1 MAIASRRN
9 QNVDTAG
16 LQAHLKDFIKIMGKE
31 MGPTVKEQ
39 AGLFCKDMIGFTRP
53 FATSSAGG
61 TGASRSA
68 KERGKNNIDYSIRKV
83 FAPISKAT
91 TQEIAGINR
100 YDVFKL
106 WGQRNGG
113 TGPTSHKIRWTQFQK
128 SYGSNGKS
136 VPYFEQGDLSGMKLF
151 INGLRMDGG
160 KGGLMPEV
168 RRSKENFAIVASEK
182 DIDRLIRLKDDNV
195 GILKSAYWFASL
207 QIGAKITAPAWAKDL
222 QGQQNAIAKDDT
234 QKEAAPEVTVGNTIG
249 NKLGNERWTRLAIK
263 SRAQKMRL
271 QMAAVMNKKKIPLWE
286 ASSTWQHFT
295 Q

>member
-9 QNVDTAG
+9 QDVDTAG

-61 TGASRSA
+61 TGGSREA
-68 KERGKNNIDYSIRKV
+68 RNHGRKNIEFSVRKV
-83 FAPISKAT
+83 FAPLDYAT
-91 TQEIAGINR
+91 TQEVAAINR
-100 YDVFKL
+100 FDVFKL
-106 WGQRNGG
+106 WSKRNGG
-113 TGPTSHKIRWTQFQK
+113 AGPSTHKIKWTQFQK
-128 SYGSNGKS
+128 TYGNGGKS
-136 VPYFEQGDLSGMKLF
+136 VPYFEQGDLSGMKQY
-151 INGLRMDGG
+151 INGLRTDGG
-160 KGGLMPEV
+160 RGSLRNFAKREKGH
-168 RRSKENFAIVASEK
+168 FAIVQSEK
-182 DIDRLIRLKDDNV
+182 DIERFIRMKDDNV